1 MKKIFAL
8 LVLTMV
14 FVTSS
19 FAGTHVERCGYCGG
33 TGRIRGVYT
42 SAKCSNCNGTGK
54 IYVQTSTDQGRTV
67 NGYTISGNR
76 SYYWGNVTYFGNGV
90 AYVENYENQ
99 PLRVYSSPIKGFAYY
114 VILTLPNYQQV
125 VIYFNR

>member
-8 LVLTMV
+8 LVLSMI
-14 FVTSS
+14 FAISS
-19 FAGTHVERCGYCGG
+19 FAGVERCGYCGG

-42 SAKCSNCNGTGK
+42 SIQCSNCNGAGK
-54 IYVQTSTDQGRTV
+54 IYVQASSTQGRTV
-67 NGYTISGNR
+67 NGYTIAGNR
-76 SYYWGNVTYFGNGV
+76 SYYWGNVTYFRNGV
-90 AYVENYENQ
+90 AYVANYENQ
-99 PLRVYSSPIKGFAYY
+99 PLRVFKSPINGFAYY